1 LITNKNIVR
10 VLDHSYHNGPQGFSI
25 NASLDF
31 QVTLTKVLCYIKI
44 KLPENDYDE
53 HFQKEILR
61 TVIDFSKIMK
71 ATQSN
76 FITAKIVDGFLGSA
90 SRELRFP
97 FEKVGIQLLG

>member
-1 LITNKNIVR
+1 
-10 VLDHSYHNGPQGFSI
+10 
-25 NASLDF
+25 
-31 QVTLTKVLCYIKI
+31 VTLTKVLCYIKI